1 MDREFGRSP
10 KKSVEVETLTVAAQ
24 YKEAYINTTLLA
36 LQKDLVGRCID
47 SLANKPKDLSELHDC
62 QKVMSIAYSEVLKI
76 IRILITLPITT
87 DSNERFFSTLS

>member
-47 SLANKPKDLSELHDC
+47 SLANKPKDFVELRGC
-62 QKVMSIAYSEVLKI
+62 LKAVSIAYSEDSKI
-76 IRILITLPITT
+76 LQILVTLSITEA
-87 DSNERFFSTLS
+87 SNESFFLH